1 MAWHSFCVRPCARTP
16 CRARVEHDHVARVLP
31 VHSPTGLRRAKK
43 GLAGLSRARELRM
56 RQRSDLHDSRC
67 CRRRVRCRRV
77 PRRTARCRRHHGRHD
92 RCTVHPRHR
101 RRGSHTVSRRHD
113 RRHDR
118 CSCCGTRRR
127 HHGTRR
133 RRHRDRRDRHG
144 RRHDRRHGRR
154 GRKAGPC
161 AAAADRC
168 TQRASE
174 VLMSSRRSMR

>member
-77 PRRTARCRRHHGRHD
+77 PRRTARYRRHRGRHD

-101 RRGSHTVSRRHD
+101 RRGSHTVSRHD
-113 RRHDR
+113 RRRDR